1 MSVPL
6 GRSDTDPAADLRV
19 RRSLRF
25 SMLES
30 ASFSVMVGAAEGY
43 FQAFAVF
50 LKATVFQVGLVSTLP
65 LSIAS
70 VVQLFSRPMLRVSRT
85 RRRLTVGAAV
95 LRTSLF
101 VPLAMVPFMGPGRV
115 WFLLLLVCLYFSFIY
130 LPTPAWMAWMGDLVD
145 ESQRGRFFGRR
156 NSIGSLT
163 ALAASVLAGIVL
175 QACSADPLP
184 GFLLMFAVAFLGGLS
199 ASVFLSLQ
207 YDPAG
212 ASHGQRDQSISS
224 FSRELMRTNYGRF
237 VVFNFLVYFG
247 AYISSPFVV
256 PFMLGELGFSYLQF
270 MVAISLV
277 SLFRFIA
284 MPMWGALGDRY
295 GNKKT
300 LALSTFLICL
310 TPFTW
315 LLARTFAL
323 VCLVQILG
331 AFAWA
336 GFEIA
341 ALSFAYDAM
350 PAAKVTR
357 QTSFLLLFRGAAV
370 ITGGLAGGA
379 ILPHVS
385 LMGSPSL
392 GIFTLSG
399 AFRFLFVFPML
410 YFLREERAVPK
421 ISYPGLVLKLFRASP
436 RALIRWIGGK
446 R

>member
-1 MSVPL
+1 MMMPPD
-6 GRSDTDPAADLRV
+6 RSSADPAAGPRV
-19 RRSLRF
+19 RGSLRF

-30 ASFSVMVGAAEGY
+30 AASSVMAGAAEGY

-70 VVQLFSRPMLRVSRT
+70 VMQLLSRPMLRISGT

-95 LRTSLF
+95 LRASLF
-101 VPLAMVPFMGPGRV
+101 LPLALVPFMGTGRI
-115 WFLLLLVCLYFSFIY
+115 WFLLLLVCLYFSFVY
-130 LPTPAWMAWMGDLVD
+130 LPVPAWTAWMRDLVD

-156 NSIGSLT
+156 NSIGSLSS
-163 ALAASVLAGIVL
+163 LAASVVAGIVL
-175 QACSADPLP
+175 QACSDDPAP
-184 GFLLMFAVAFLGGLS
+184 GFMLLFAVAFLGGLS
-199 ASVFLSLQ
+199 ASVFLWLQ

-224 FSRELMRTNYGRF
+224 FSGELLRTNYGRF

-256 PFMLGELGFSYLQF
+256 PFMLGELGLSYLQF

-277 SLFRFIA
+277 SLFRFVA

-295 GNKKT
+295 GSKKT

-315 LLARTFAL
+315 LLARSFAL
-323 VCLVQILG
+323 VCAVQILG

-350 PAAKVTR
+350 PAARVTR
-357 QTSFLLLFRGAAV
+357 QTSFLLLFRGVAV
-370 ITGGLAGGA
+370 VTGGLVGGA

-385 LMGSPSL
+385 LLGSPSL

-399 AFRFLFVFPML
+399 AFRFVFVFPIL
-410 YFLREERAVPK
+410 FLLREERGVPK
-421 ISYPGLVLKLFRASP
+421 ISYPGLALRLFTASP

>member
-1 MSVPL
+1 MTMQRHR
-6 GRSDTDPAADLRV
+6 GDSDLATDLRI

-30 ASFSVMVGAAEGY
+30 ASFSVMVGSAEGY

-50 LKATVFQVGLVSTLP
+50 LKATVFQVGLAGTLP

-70 VVQLFSRPMLRVSRT
+70 VVQLFSGPMLRLSRT
-85 RRRLTVGAAV
+85 RRRLAVGAGA

-101 VPLAMVPFMGPGRV
+101 VPLALVPFMGPGRI
-115 WFLLLLVCLYFSFIY
+115 WILLLLLCLYFSFIY
-130 LPTPAWMAWMGDLVD
+130 LPTPAWTAWMGDLVD
-145 ESQRGRFFGRR
+145 DSQRGRFFGRR

-163 ALAASVLAGIVL
+163 SLAASVLTGIVL
-175 QACSADPLP
+175 QACAADPLP
-184 GFLLMFAVAFLGGLS
+184 GFLLVFGFAFLGSLCAATS
-199 ASVFLSLQ
+199 LSLQ

-212 ASHGQRDQSISS
+212 EHHGQSDQSISS
-224 FSRELMRTNYGRF
+224 FSRELARTNYGRF
-237 VVFNFLVYFG
+237 VVLNFLVYFG

-256 PFMLGELGFSYLQF
+256 PFMLNELGFSYLQF
-270 MVAISLV
+270 MAAISLV
-277 SLFRFIA
+277 SLFRFLA
-284 MPMWGALGDRY
+284 MPMWGALGDRF

-315 LLARTFAL
+315 LLARSFAL
-323 VCLVQILG
+323 VCLVQVVG

-336 GFEIA
+336 GYEIA

-379 ILPHVS
+379 LLPHVR
-385 LMGSPSL
+385 LLGSPSL
-392 GIFTLSG
+392 AIFLVSG
-399 AFRFLFVFPML
+399 FFRLVFVFPML
-410 YFLREERAVPK
+410 FFIREERAVPK
-421 ISYPGLVLKLFRASP
+421 VSYPGLVVKLFTLPP
-436 RALIRWIGGK
+436 RAFIRWRGGK
-446 R
+446 K

>member
-1 MSVPL
+1 MMVPPH
-6 GRSDTDPAADLRV
+6 RSGADPATDLRV
-19 RRSLRF
+19 HRSLHF

-70 VVQLFSRPMLRVSRT
+70 VVQLFSRPMLRLSRT
-85 RRRLTVGAAV
+85 RRRLTVGAGV

-101 VPLAMVPFMGPGRV
+101 VPLALVPFMGPGRI

-130 LPTPAWMAWMGDLVD
+130 LPTPAWTAWIRDLVD
-145 ESQRGRFFGRR
+145 DSQRGSFFGRR

-163 ALAASVLAGIVL
+163 SLAASVLAGIVL
-175 QACSADPLP
+175 QAWSANPLP
-184 GFLLMFAVAFLGGLS
+184 GFLLLFGIAFLGSLS
-199 ASVFLSLQ
+199 AATSLSLQ

-212 ASHGQRDQSISS
+212 EHHGQSDQSISS
-224 FSRELMRTNYGRF
+224 FSRELVRTNYGRF

-247 AYISSPFVV
+247 AYISGPFVV
-256 PFMLGELGFSYLQF
+256 PFMLTELGFSYLQF
-270 MVAISLV
+270 MAAISLV
-277 SLFRFIA
+277 SLFKFLA

-295 GNKKT
+295 GSKKT

-315 LLARTFAL
+315 LLASSFAM
-323 VCLVQILG
+323 VCLIQVLG

-370 ITGGLAGGA
+370 ISGGLAGGA
-379 ILPHVS
+379 LLPHVR
-385 LMGSPSL
+385 LQGSPSL
-392 GIFTLSG
+392 AIFLVAGIF
-399 AFRFLFVFPML
+399 RIMFVFPML
-410 YFLREERAVPK
+410 FFIREERAVPRV
-421 ISYPGLVLKLFRASP
+421 SYPGLVLKLFTLSP
-436 RALIRWIGGK
+436 RAFISWRGGK
-446 R
+446 K